1 MDGMPMSPNHNPN
14 QTITMPMNETKTMN
28 MHTSFF
34 WGKHVTILFDGW
46 PGGLGMYVL
55 ALAAVFL
62 LAAAV
67 EMLPAAAVSKQRGK
81 PAAASAA
88 VHGLRMGLAYLVML
102 SVMSFNVGVFAAAV
116 AGHAAGRLVA
126 RYRELTA
133 VGPTVDF

>member
-1 MDGMPMSPNHNPN
+1 
-14 QTITMPMNETKTMN
+14 MPMNMTKTMN

-46 PGGLGMYVL
+46 PGCLGMYVL
-55 ALAAVFL
+55 ALMAVLL
-62 LAAAV
+62 LAATV

-81 PAAASAA
+81 AAAAVSGA
-88 VHGLRMGLAYLVML
+88 VHGLRMCLAYLVML

-116 AGHAAGRLVA
+116 AGHAAGRLVV

-133 VGPTVDF
+133 VGHTVDF